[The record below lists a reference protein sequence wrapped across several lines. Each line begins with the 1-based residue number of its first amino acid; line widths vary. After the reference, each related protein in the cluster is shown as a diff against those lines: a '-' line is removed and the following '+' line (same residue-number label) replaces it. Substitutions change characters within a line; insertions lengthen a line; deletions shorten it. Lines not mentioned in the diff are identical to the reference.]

1 MFLSKS
7 LFKQGQYSCVFYLN
21 PFCFLC
27 SSQSLFQSLFLSIIL
42 ISHYIP
48 FMLYFSSYSV
58 THSHTDSHSFILC
71 LSPSPHSQSTLLF
84 HLLSSLARSCCHWS
98 VLASLHF
105 SYQTR
110 AHLAT
115 VAGLSSDWGCPDYE
129 GSSL

>member
-1 MFLSKS
+1 MCS
-7 LFKQGQYSCVFYLN
+7 L
-21 PFCFLC
+21 
-27 SSQSLFQSLFLSIIL
+27 SQSLFFLFLHLNLSSSLFLSFHYPDL
-42 ISHYIP
+42 PLYPFHVVFFFLFSHS
-48 FMLYFSSYSV
+48 F
-58 THSHTDSHSFILC
+58 THSLAFNTDSHSFTLC